1 MELNTIQNVVADT
14 SLLVAYLLEY
24 DAFHLSAQEYFSGM
38 DRGNFI
44 LHLPM
49 LVMVETIS
57 AIRRRQGQDW
67 QYKVNEALATI
78 YEWERQGRVI
88 FYPLNRERMEGALR
102 ISIETGLKGADSV
115 IAALAAE
122 LGYNLKTFD
131 HEILRRFRLAV

>member
-14 SLLVAYLLEY
+14 SLLVAYLLES
-24 DAFHLSAQEYFSGM
+24 DAFHLSAREYFSGM
-38 DRGNFI
+38 DRGNI
-44 LHLPM
+44 TLHLPM

-67 QYKVNEALATI
+67 QYKVGEALATI
-78 YEWERQGRVI
+78 YEWERQGWVI